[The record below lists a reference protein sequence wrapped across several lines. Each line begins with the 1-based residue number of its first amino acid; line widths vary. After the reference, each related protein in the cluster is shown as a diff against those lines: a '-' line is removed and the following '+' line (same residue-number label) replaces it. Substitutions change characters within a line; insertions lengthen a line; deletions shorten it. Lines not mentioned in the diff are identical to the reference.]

1 MSAAEKFWAELEPRD
16 PSSMSA
22 EERLGLVRCLAIFLD
37 LADDP
42 ALWREA
48 AELTSKARIV
58 AVATVE
64 DPEIDP

>member
-1 MSAAEKFWAELEPRD
+1 MSAAEEFWEAIKTRD

-22 EERLGLVRCLAIFLD
+22 EERLGLVRCLTVFLD

-58 AVATVE
+58 AVAKVE
-64 DPEIDP
+64 DPGIDP